1 MPREI
6 NIAATRVSD
15 GMEPL
20 AVPSRRKPLYAARQ
34 KTKRKQGG
42 PPGMRQGRLIATGAM
57 LVLCLFTIWQSLLL
71 PLTDRLGPGPGFFP
85 FWLAL
90 IGTGLALA
98 LLVST
103 FREAADPADAETR
116 ILPHGPGA
124 TRCLAI
130 VGLLAAVTLTM
141 EYVGFRL
148 SMLVFNAALVIA
160 LGDRRWWVI
169 AVFAFLGSFGV
180 YYVFTTWLDV
190 LLPVGQLGL

>member
-1 MPREI
+1 
-6 NIAATRVSD
+6 
-15 GMEPL
+15 
-20 AVPSRRKPLYAARQ
+20 
-34 KTKRKQGG
+34 
-42 PPGMRQGRLIATGAM
+42 MRQGRLIATGAM
-57 LVLCLFTIWQSLLL
+57 LVLCLFAVWQSLLL

-90 IGTGLALA
+90 IGTGLAIA

-103 FREAADPADAETR
+103 FREAADPADCETR

-124 TRCLAI
+124 TRWLAI

-141 EYVGFRL
+141 DYVGFRL

>member
-1 MPREI
+1 
-6 NIAATRVSD
+6 
-15 GMEPL
+15 
-20 AVPSRRKPLYAARQ
+20 
-34 KTKRKQGG
+34 
-42 PPGMRQGRLIATGAM
+42 MRQGRLIATGAM
-57 LVLCLFTIWQSLLL
+57 LVLCLFAIWQSLLL

-124 TRCLAI
+124 SRWLAI
-130 VGLLAAVTLTM
+130 VVLLAAVTLTM

-190 LLPVGQLGL
+190 LLPVGQLGF

>member
-1 MPREI
+1 
-6 NIAATRVSD
+6 
-15 GMEPL
+15 
-20 AVPSRRKPLYAARQ
+20 
-34 KTKRKQGG
+34 
-42 PPGMRQGRLIATGAM
+42 MRQGRLIATGAM
-57 LVLCLFTIWQSLLL
+57 LVLCLFAIWQSLLL

-90 IGTGLALA
+90 IGTGLAVA
-98 LLVST
+98 LLVTT

-124 TRCLAI
+124 TRWLAI
-130 VGLLAAVTLTM
+130 VGLLAALTLTM

-160 LGDRRWWVI
+160 MGDRRWWVI
-169 AVFAFLGSFGV
+169 AIFAVLGSFGV

-190 LLPVGQLGL
+190 LLPVGQLGF

>member
-1 MPREI
+1 
-6 NIAATRVSD
+6 
-15 GMEPL
+15 
-20 AVPSRRKPLYAARQ
+20 
-34 KTKRKQGG
+34 
-42 PPGMRQGRLIATGAM
+42 MRQGRLIATGAM
-57 LVLCLFTIWQSLLL
+57 LVLCLFAVWQSLLL

-90 IGTGLALA
+90 IGTGLAVA
-98 LLVST
+98 LLVTT

-124 TRCLAI
+124 TRWLAI
-130 VGLLAAVTLTM
+130 VVLLAAVTLTM

>member
-1 MPREI
+1 
-6 NIAATRVSD
+6 
-15 GMEPL
+15 
-20 AVPSRRKPLYAARQ
+20 
-34 KTKRKQGG
+34 
-42 PPGMRQGRLIATGAM
+42 MRQGRLIATGAM
-57 LVLCLFTIWQSLLL
+57 LVLCLFAIWQSLLL

-90 IGTGLALA
+90 IGTGLAVA
-98 LLVST
+98 LLVTT

-116 ILPHGPGA
+116 ILPYGPGA
-124 TRCLAI
+124 TRWFAI
-130 VGLLAAVTLTM
+130 VVLLAAVTLTM

-160 LGDRRWWVI
+160 MGDRRWWVI

>member
-1 MPREI
+1 
-6 NIAATRVSD
+6 
-15 GMEPL
+15 
-20 AVPSRRKPLYAARQ
+20 
-34 KTKRKQGG
+34 
-42 PPGMRQGRLIATGAM
+42 MRQGRLIATGAM
-57 LVLCLFTIWQSLLL
+57 LVLCLFAVWQSLLL

-90 IGTGLALA
+90 IGTGLAVA
-98 LLVST
+98 LLVTT

-124 TRCLAI
+124 TRWLAI
-130 VGLLAAVTLTM
+130 VVLLAAVTLTM
-141 EYVGFRL
+141 DYVGFRL
-148 SMLVFNAALVIA
+148 SMLVFNAVLVIA